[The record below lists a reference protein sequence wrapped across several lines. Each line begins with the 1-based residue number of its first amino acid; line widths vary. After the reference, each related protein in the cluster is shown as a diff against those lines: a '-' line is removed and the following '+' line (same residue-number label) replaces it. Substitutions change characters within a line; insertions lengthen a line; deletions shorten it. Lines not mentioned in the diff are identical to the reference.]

1 MLVRRIARPLF
12 AAWFLSE
19 GLDALRRP
27 DPHLARTDAAWHT
40 LGRGRLPEPPD
51 DDTMRLAVRLHGAA
65 MALAALMLALG
76 RAPRTAALALAA
88 LTVPLA
94 VVNQPFGAAA
104 RIVATASDATTAHE
118 GHPRSRFGRP
128 VGATGGVSTPSVRAG
143 GADRAAV
150 RERFWR
156 NLTMIGGAVLVGLDR
171 EGRPGVAWRIDHAL
185 SDRATAREARRA
197 LKTASREA
205 KAAVREAR
213 RATS

>member
-19 GLDALRRP
+19 GLDAVRRP

-40 LGRGRLPEPPD
+40 LGRGRLPQPPD
-51 DDTMRLAVRLHGAA
+51 DDRMRLLVRAHGAA
-65 MALAALMLALG
+65 MAVAALLLALG

-104 RIVATASDATTAHE
+104 RIVATASDAATAAR
-118 GHPRSRFGRP
+118 GRSRFGRP
-128 VGATGGVSTPSVRAG
+128 VGATGGVASASVRAG

-150 RERFWR
+150 RERFVR
-156 NLTMIGGAVLVGLDR
+156 NLTMIGGALIAGLDH
-171 EGRPGVAWRIDHAL
+171 EGRPGLAWRLDHARA
-185 SDRATAREARRA
+185 DHATAREARRA
-197 LKTASREA
+197 VAAATREA
-205 KAAVREAR
+205 KAAARAAR
-213 RATS
+213 RAG